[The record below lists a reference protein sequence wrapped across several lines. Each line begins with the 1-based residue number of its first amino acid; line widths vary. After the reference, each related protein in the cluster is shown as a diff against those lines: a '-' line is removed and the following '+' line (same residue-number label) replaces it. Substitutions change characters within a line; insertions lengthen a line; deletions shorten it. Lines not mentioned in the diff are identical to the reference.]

1 MSTTS
6 QQYLENLH
14 SSLKMNLY
22 FLQKLPSLF
31 FWGVKIKSASRECVQ
46 TRIPYR
52 WRTQNPFRSTYFAAQ
67 SGAAELSTVI
77 LGMLALADT
86 VPCSMLIVSMEAAFL
101 KKATNWITFTCD
113 EGTAI
118 QATVQKAIETGE
130 PQTITVTSTG
140 VQEDNGVIVSQIKF
154 TWSFK
159 KK

>member
-1 MSTTS
+1 
-6 QQYLENLH
+6 
-14 SSLKMNLY
+14 MNLY

-31 FWGVKIKSASRECVQ
+31 FWGVKIKSASRECFQ

-67 SGAAELSTVI
+67 SGAAELSTGI

-140 VQEDNGVIVSQIKF
+140 VQEDNGSIVSQMKF